1 VKNKPDI
8 LRALP
13 QRRYKFGEFTVVV
26 LGDIETRDAVDYRYI
41 LAVVRD
47 GDPEPGIYLC
57 CERGSNG
64 VYQMRLMMQDGAEVL
79 ADDPR
84 FADIEAFTLSGLDVL
99 RQILNLGDEEAY
111 RLL

>member
-1 VKNKPDI
+1 MKNKPDI

-57 CERGSNG
+57 CERGDG
-64 VYQMRLMMQDGAEVL
+64 GIYQMRLIMRDGAEVL

-84 FADIEAFTLSGLDVL
+84 FADVEAFTLSGLDVL
-99 RQILNLGDEEAY
+99 RQILNLGDEEPY